1 MYFYLAFVSQRDT
14 GSRQMMSRKSCIK
27 FRVRI
32 VSTQSEINGHST
44 LRSSRKS
51 FIIRFISKIDIR
63 RIKRYGQHPHL
74 KSDTQ
79 LAFPDFHLIGILSPK
94 TLITEQADPLI
105 EKANTHTMLF
115 IEQSKRHISP
125 KVHHARSMCKTH
137 QLHAIRTINIH
148 FIICL
153 PHPAGM
159 IISLHLPVLTEACIK
174 LRLTFCRT
182 KEKTDKNYIFQDT
195 ATFHQYKN

>member
-1 MYFYLAFVSQRDT
+1 
-14 GSRQMMSRKSCIK
+14 MMSRKSCIK

-153 PHPAGM
+153 PPPSAGTTSSPSSCSIWPIPTTSPALCRVRM
-159 IISLHLPVLTEACIK
+159 WVHWSTRAEHTAPLPTIEYPR
-174 LRLTFCRT
+174 RLFAAG
-182 KEKTDKNYIFQDT
+182 EN
-195 ATFHQYKN
+195 